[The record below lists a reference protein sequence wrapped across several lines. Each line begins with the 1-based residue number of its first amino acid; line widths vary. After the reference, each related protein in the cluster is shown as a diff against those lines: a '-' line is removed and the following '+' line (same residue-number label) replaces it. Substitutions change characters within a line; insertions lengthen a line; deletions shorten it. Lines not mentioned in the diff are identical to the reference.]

1 MRSFTLSAVLL
12 LLAPT
17 LSACNGGVGP
27 DASTQVGLG
36 FQVAQSST
44 VAAAFSASADGNGLT
59 GAPPVVTTTAAGLRI
74 VRDADTLLITSAQL
88 VVRDVKLQSATAVCK
103 DDDAA
108 TSATTSTSATST
120 TSGGRE
126 DDDCPTLR
134 IGPFL
139 VNVPVTGADGARIS
153 VPVPAGTYSS
163 LRMTLHKVTS
173 NDSAD
178 AAFRQANPDFR
189 DISARI
195 SGTFN
200 KVPFTFVSDVNA
212 KLAVPLTAPLVIKA
226 GGDDVTVSIDFSAWF
241 VRPQGGLYSPALAN
255 TPGNVRAAVQNNIRN
270 AFRAFRDRDR
280 DGKEDR

>member
-1 MRSFTLSAVLL
+1 MRSFTLSAALL

-27 DASTQVGLG
+27 DASTQIGLG
-36 FQVAQSST
+36 FQVAQAST
-44 VAAAFSASADGNGLT
+44 VAAFSSSADGNGLT
-59 GAPPVVTTTAAGLRI
+59 GAPPVVTTTALGLRI

-103 DDDAA
+103 DDDR
-108 TSATTSTSATST
+108 SVSTTASTSSST
-120 TSGGRE
+120 TASGER

-139 VNVPVTGADGARIS
+139 VNVPVTGADGARIT

-173 NDSAD
+173 SDSAD
-178 AAFRQANPDFR
+178 AVFRQANPDFR

-200 KVPFTFVSDVNA
+200 KAPFTFVSDVNA
-212 KLAVPLTAPLVIKA
+212 KLDVPLSAPLVIKA
-226 GGDDVTVSIDFSAWF
+226 GGDDITVSIDLSMWF
-241 VRPQGGLYSPALAN
+241 VRSQGGLYSPALAN

-270 AFRAFRDRDR
+270 AFRAFRDRDH